1 MKKVFLCGD
10 TVTGIYSGIYD
21 AWKLTPRVGE
31 VGIAI
36 QGMVEQELFCEY
48 IETEEH
54 EKKAVAVERLIRNHL
69 GYEAY
74 GALYQAILS
83 PDSKKGDAVLNTML
97 AAKEIPDSHK
107 IMHHLKSPYV
117 QKVFELSRSVGNE
130 AHSFKEFLRFR
141 ELENGILFAKI
152 NPKSQVLTCIAN
164 HFANRLPLEN
174 WLIYDETHKMT
185 LVHEA
190 RKQWILL
197 VDETM
202 NLEKTKYIS
211 EEERVFEKLWKG
223 FCETISVKERENR
236 DLQRQHLPI
245 RYRHNLVEFTKEMEE

>member
-1 MKKVFLCGD
+1 MRKVLICSD

-21 AWKLTPRVGE
+21 AWKQMPQVGE
-31 VGIAI
+31 IGIAMK
-36 QGMVEQELFCEY
+36 GMIEQELFCDY
-48 IETEEH
+48 IEVEEN
-54 EKKAVAVERLIRNHL
+54 EKKAIAVEQLIKKHL

-74 GALYQAILS
+74 GALYHALLS
-83 PDSKKGDAVLNTML
+83 SDEKKGDAVLNTML
-97 AAKEIPDSHK
+97 EAKKIPNSRK
-107 IMHHLKSPYV
+107 IMNHLKSPYV
-117 QKVFELSRSVGNE
+117 QKVFELSRNVRNE

-141 ELENGILFAKI
+141 ELENGILFSKI
-152 NPKSQVLTCIAN
+152 NPKAQVLTCIAN

-174 WLIYDETHKMT
+174 WLVYDETHKMA

-190 RKQWILL
+190 NKRWVLL

-223 FCETISVKERENR
+223 FCETISIKERENQE
-236 DLQRQHLPI
+236 LQRQHLPI
-245 RYRHNLVEFTKEMEE
+245 WYRNNMVEFTKETEE